1 MEMRVTRDGE
11 AEDPGERGGREEEEE
26 EEERKRSSRQ
36 PEERG
41 NLGGRWK

>member
-26 EEERKRSSRQ
+26 EERKRSSRQ